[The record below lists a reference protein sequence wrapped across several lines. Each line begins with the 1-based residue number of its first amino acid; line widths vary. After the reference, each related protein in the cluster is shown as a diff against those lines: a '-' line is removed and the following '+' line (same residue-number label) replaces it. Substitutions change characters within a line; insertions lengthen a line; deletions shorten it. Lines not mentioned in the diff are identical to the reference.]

1 MGWALGL
8 ATWLGLSCAVA
19 PIVGRALRAAEPRP
33 VPARPDV
40 GARLGFDARYAHAR
54 WVLLGSFR

>member
-8 ATWLGLSCAVA
+8 ATWFALSCAVS

-33 VPARPDV
+33 VPARPDL
-40 GARLGFDARYAHAR
+40 GARPGFEPRYGRAGWVRLGGYR
-54 WVLLGSFR
+54 